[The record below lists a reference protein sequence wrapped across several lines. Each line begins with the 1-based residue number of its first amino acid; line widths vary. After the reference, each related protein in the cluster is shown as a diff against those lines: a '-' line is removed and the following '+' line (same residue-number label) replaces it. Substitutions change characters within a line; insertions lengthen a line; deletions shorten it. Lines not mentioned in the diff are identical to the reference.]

1 MSAQIQLKN
10 TKLSR
15 IGEACTF
22 YFQFVKCQDF
32 DSTACHAYSEMRII
46 FGQVGWETLVLWYLD
61 GVDSE
66 KGVVCKGG
74 GKVDKR
80 GACKGRLW

>member
-15 IGEACTF
+15 IGEACIF

-32 DSTACHAYSEMRII
+32 DSTGCHAYYEIRII
-46 FGQVGWETLVLWYLD
+46 LGQVG
-61 GVDSE
+61 
-66 KGVVCKGG
+66 
-74 GKVDKR
+74 
-80 GACKGRLW
+80 

>member
-22 YFQFVKCQDF
+22 YFQFVKCQEL
-32 DSTACHAYSEMRII
+32 DSTGCLVYCEMRII
-46 FGQVGWETLVLWYLD
+46 IGQVGWEILLLGCLTLVFSREFRDWHLQW
-61 GVDSE
+61 GN
-66 KGVVCKGG
+66 GF
-74 GKVDKR
+74 
-80 GACKGRLW
+80 